1 MYESEN
7 CTPFML
13 AKQTV
18 IICKPG
24 TKLSNLPAKR
34 VAPAYIVMDV
44 RFIVMNVHFDIA
56 DSKTN
61 HLRKAFEQIVP
72 VTFLRVEEA
81 VLGTL
86 AGGVSWSVI
95 GDARPLVTPTPY
107 TVQRSLNR
115 FNLAQR
121 LVMICDGN
129 PGTLGLCGPHAFS

>member
-1 MYESEN
+1 
-7 CTPFML
+7 
-13 AKQTV
+13 
-18 IICKPG
+18 
-24 TKLSNLPAKR
+24 
-34 VAPAYIVMDV
+34 MDV